1 MVNKIL
7 VIEDELHVRENI
19 VELLESED
27 FEVFSAKDGFEGIF
41 LAQAH
46 APELILCDVNMPE
59 LDGYGV
65 LNNLRKDPDIAITPF
80 IFLTAKAASEEI
92 RQGMNL
98 GADDYLTKPFSRQ
111 ELLTTIK
118 ARLSRQKIHT
128 QSTDSLLKDIGESLS
143 YSISEKI
150 FNPLDEILG
159 ASEVFCQDAN
169 IIEPKDIKSLGDHI
183 QSNTKFLKRAILN
196 IFMFLNMELMFH
208 NSEALETIKNIYTT
222 RPGDFVYMIATQ
234 LARKHNCSKN
244 LVVNIDNSRLKIS
257 TSDWNKIVEESLEFV
272 FSFFQKSS
280 LIDVNTKIVN
290 DIFQYSIRLESDE
303 LPYELLHKTS
313 QKMHRDQ
320 AFYENLDPGL
330 GLLIIHFIVKLYN
343 GDFIIRNEKTSWGDA
358 IILMVSFPVCPSQE
372 DMALSMNAK

>member
-1 MVNKIL
+1 MVSKIL
-7 VIEDELHVRENI
+7 VIEDELNVRENI

-41 LAQAH
+41 LAQEH
-46 APELILCDVNMPE
+46 SPELILCDVTMPE

-65 LNNLRKDPDIAITPF
+65 LNNLRKDPNIAITPF

-118 ARLSRQKIHT
+118 ARLSKQKIHD
-128 QSTDSLLKDIGESLS
+128 QNTDALLKDIGESLS

-159 ASEVFCQDAN
+159 ASEVFRQDAN
-169 IIEPKDIKSLGDHI
+169 IIEPNDIEKLGAHI

-196 IFMFLNMELMFH
+196 IFMYLNMELMFH
-208 NSEALETIKNIYTT
+208 NSDSLETIKNIYTT
-222 RPGDFVYMIATQ
+222 RPGDFVYMIAMQ
-234 LARKHNCSKN
+234 LARKYDCSKN
-244 LVVNIDNSRLKIS
+244 LVVSIDNSRLKIS

-272 FSFFQKSS
+272 FALFKEGS
-280 LIDVNTKIVN
+280 LIDVSTKIVD

-303 LPYELLHKTS
+303 LPYDLLHKTA
-313 QKMHRDQ
+313 QNIPRTQ
-320 AFYENLDPGL
+320 AFYESLDPGL
-330 GLLIIHFIVKLYN
+330 GLLIIHFIVKLYD
-343 GDFIIRNEKTSWGDA
+343 GEFIVSNEKTSWRDA
-358 IILMVSFPVCPSQE
+358 ITLLISFPVCNFQE
-372 DMALSMNAK
+372 DFTLSSGAQ